1 MFVLVDRKYLVLKQE
16 RTDITIDILQIIIWI
31 IMQEKVFRRMDA
43 FYDVL
48 YQWSI
53 LKKIQVRKCWKHS

>member
-1 MFVLVDRKYLVLKQE
+1 MFLLVDRKYLVLKQE

-53 LKKIQVRKCWKHS
+53 LKEIQVRKCWKHS